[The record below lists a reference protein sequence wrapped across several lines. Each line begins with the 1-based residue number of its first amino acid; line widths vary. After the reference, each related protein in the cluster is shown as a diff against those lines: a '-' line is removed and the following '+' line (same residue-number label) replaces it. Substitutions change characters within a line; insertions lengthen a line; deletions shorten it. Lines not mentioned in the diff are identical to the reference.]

1 MQCSVELTKLN
12 VQIDSIVEE
21 PRRTRSKGSNLP
33 PPAKR
38 ARRLASTP
46 HTSNRANEN
55 RGNNNVAD
63 TQDDSLS
70 KVIAMNCKITNELI
84 ATKKQLSDKNDLIVE
99 MHKEHYDKNIECKA
113 LEITLAKKETEIK
126 KLLKEIEKLKAEKF
140 CDDLINLE
148 DVPENLSRKSFCDI
162 I

>member
-113 LEITLAKKETEIK
+113 LETTLAKKETEIK